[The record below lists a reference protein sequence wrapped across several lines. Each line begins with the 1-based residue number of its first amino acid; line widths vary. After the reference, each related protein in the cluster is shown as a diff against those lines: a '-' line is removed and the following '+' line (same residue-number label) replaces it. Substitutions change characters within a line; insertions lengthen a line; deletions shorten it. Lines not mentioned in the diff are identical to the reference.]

1 MSPEPLRRLADGT
14 VKQLNPFTGTE
25 VWTVPGRA
33 HRPISHE
40 PAAVHPVD
48 TATDAARLCTF
59 CTGRMLETTPE
70 KARLVR
76 DGDARTVLDE
86 VPASELNATTPAF
99 RLFGNLFEIVS
110 LDYWKA
116 NHGYRISGRAARHR
130 EAYLADP
137 AGREHVRAL
146 VRVRLSAAGAD
157 PAAADAYGIPELASA
172 SESFFGG
179 CHDVV
184 VAGRHLVDGARRSD
198 ELASSGALTP
208 DDHAD
213 FLSFTTRAAERLHRD
228 NPAAAYVSVF
238 QNWLAPAGASFE
250 HLHKQLVAIDEVP
263 AKAQHE
269 LAALAGDPDLYNRLG
284 VDHAVDHGLVV
295 AENDHA
301 VAVAGVGHRYP
312 ALVIYSKSEAGLPWE
327 HSDVELRGVSDL
339 LHSCHAATGA
349 RVPCN
354 EEWHYR
360 PVGVVTAMPWRI
372 VLKWRIS
379 NPAGFEGAT
388 GIFVNTIDPHALRE
402 RVLPVLREL
411 RAQGRIAP
419 VRIGGECSNS
429 RGTLRYRSD
438 RVTC

>member
-33 HRPISHE
+33 HRPISHA
-40 PAAVHPVD
+40 PVAVSTVD
-48 TATDAARLCTF
+48 TATDASRLCTF
-59 CTGRMLETTPE
+59 CTGRMFETTPE

-76 DGDARTVLDE
+76 DGDARTVLEE
-86 VPASELNATTPAF
+86 VRASDLYATTPAF

-116 NHGYRISGRAARHR
+116 NHGFRIPQHAARHR
-130 EAYLADP
+130 ASYLADP

-146 VRVRLSAAGAD
+146 VRTRLYAAGAD
-157 PAAADAYGIPELASA
+157 PAEADAYGIPELAAA

-179 CHDVV
+179 SHEVV

-263 AKAQHE
+263 AKAEHE
-269 LAALAGDPDLYNRLG
+269 LTALARDPDLYNRLG
-284 VDHAVDHGLVV
+284 VDHAADNGLVV

-312 ALVIYSKSEAGLPWE
+312 ALVVYSKSEAGLPWE
-327 HSDVELRGVSDL
+327 HSDIEHRGVSDL
-339 LHSCHAATGA
+339 LHACHAATGDL
-349 RVPCN
+349 VPSN
-354 EEWHYR
+354 EEWHYQ
-360 PVGVVTAMPWRI
+360 PVGVTTAMPWRI

-388 GIFVNTIDPHALRE
+388 GIFVNTIDPHSLRD
-402 RVLPVLREL
+402 RVVPELREL
-411 RAQGRIAP
+411 RARGRIAP
-419 VRIGGECSNS
+419 VRIGGECTIS
-429 RGTLRYRSD
+429 RGALRYLSD